1 MAFGFGVLLAP
12 GHGAEANGGDA
23 DVGSSERAVFG
34 QERMSLEK
42 IGAKEAEFRRL
53 LPANLAGV
61 KIGSALTLS

>member
-1 MAFGFGVLLAP
+1 
-12 GHGAEANGGDA
+12 
-23 DVGSSERAVFG
+23 
-34 QERMSLEK
+34 MSLEK